1 MAFAPQALLL
11 IKFICLLTGT
21 AAVAW
26 GLIAQPLKIAT
37 LASMRFSLANICV
50 LIGIILN
57 AQRTESNSYL
67 YWFCADI
74 TILLG
79 FIMLRWGT
87 QYLFRLQHSTRF
99 DLTILAITA
108 ALMLMVPPNYHSE
121 PILAMLF
128 SANAALSFVMLT
140 RDNYSAIRKDTG
152 NKVAAAMVMPLIAM
166 VAIFTIRFFIALFSP
181 NEAQIFIAMYT
192 SEAVPVLWFYVFL
205 ALLINI
211 VMIGN
216 AMTRLVSKIRI
227 LAEKD
232 QLTGLWNRRAMQ
244 KRLTTIHQRWHKN
257 NEPYSVI
264 LLDLDHFKQIND
276 QYGHDVGDL
285 ALLTAAR
292 LFSTVLRQHDV
303 LCRHGGEE
311 FLVLLPATNAPAAR
325 IVADKL
331 HRVLRE
337 NPISWQEQKVQLCAS
352 VGYATIYRGCQ
363 PDKLLIEADHAM
375 YRAKSEGRDRICQAL
390 TPQA

>member
-1 MAFAPQALLL
+1 MEFDPQALLL

-21 AAVAW
+21 AAIAW
-26 GLIAQPLKIAT
+26 GLIAKPLKIAT

-50 LIGIILN
+50 LIGITLN
-57 AQRTESNSYL
+57 TQRTESDSYL

-74 TILLG
+74 AILLG

-128 SANAALSFVMLT
+128 SANAALSFMMLT

-166 VAIFTIRFFIALFSP
+166 VAIFCIRFFIALFSP
-181 NEAQIFIAMYT
+181 SEAQIFIAMYT
-192 SEAVPVLWFYVFL
+192 ADAVPVLWFYVFL

-244 KRLTTIHQRWHKN
+244 KRLTAIHQRWQKHH
-257 NEPYSVI
+257 EPYSVI

-292 LFSTVLRQHDV
+292 LFSSTLREYDV

-311 FLVLLPATNAPAAR
+311 FLVLLPATSAQAAR
-325 IVADKL
+325 VVADKL
-331 HRVLRE
+331 HRILRE
-337 NPISWQEQKVQLCAS
+337 NPIHWQDKKVQLCAS
-352 VGYATIYRGCQ
+352 VGYATSYRGCQ

-390 TPQA
+390 TTQ

>member
-1 MAFAPQALLL
+1 MEFDPQALLL

-21 AAVAW
+21 AAIAW
-26 GLIAQPLKIAT
+26 GLIAKPLNIAT

-50 LIGIILN
+50 FLGITLN
-57 AQRTESNSYL
+57 SQRTESDSYL

-74 TILLG
+74 AILFG

-87 QYLFRLQHSTRF
+87 QYLFRLKHSTKF
-99 DLTILAITA
+99 DLSILAITA
-108 ALMLMVPPNYHSE
+108 ALMLMAPPNFHSE
-121 PILAMLF
+121 PVLAMLF

-140 RDNYSAIRKDTG
+140 QDNYYAIRRDTG
-152 NKVAAAMVMPLIAM
+152 NRVAIAMVVPLIAM
-166 VAIFTIRFFIALFSP
+166 AIIFMIRFFIALLSP
-181 NEAQIFIAMYT
+181 SETPRFIAMHT
-192 SEAVPVLWFYVFL
+192 IEAIPVLWFYVFL

-211 VMIGN
+211 LMIGN
-216 AMTRLVSKIRI
+216 AMTRLVSKIRM

-244 KRLTTIHQRWHKN
+244 KRLTTTHQRWQKN
-257 NEPYSVI
+257 AEPYSVI
-264 LLDLDHFKQIND
+264 LLDLDHFKHIND
-276 QYGHDVGDL
+276 HYGHDVGDL

-292 LFSTVLRQHDV
+292 LFHSVLREHDV

-311 FLVLLPATNAPAAR
+311 FLVLLPATSAPSAR
-325 IVADKL
+325 AVADKL

-337 NPISWQEQKVQLCAS
+337 NPINWQDKKVQLCAS
-352 VGYATIYRGCQ
+352 VGYATIYQGCQ

-375 YRAKSEGRDRICQAL
+375 YQAKSEGRDRICQAF
-390 TPQA
+390 PSQ

>member
-1 MAFAPQALLL
+1 MEFDPQALLL

-21 AAVAW
+21 AAIAW

-50 LIGIILN
+50 LLGITLN
-57 AQRTESNSYL
+57 TQRTESDSYL

-74 TILLG
+74 AILLG

-87 QYLFRLQHSTRF
+87 QYLFRLQHSARF
-99 DLTILAITA
+99 DLTTLAITA
-108 ALMLMVPPNYHSE
+108 VLMLMVPPNFHSE
-121 PILAMLF
+121 PVLAMLF
-128 SANAALSFVMLT
+128 SANATLSFVMLT
-140 RDNYSAIRKDTG
+140 RDNYYAIRRETG
-152 NKVAAAMVMPLIAM
+152 NKVAIAMVMPLIAM
-166 VAIFTIRFFIALFSP
+166 VIIFAIRFFIALFAP
-181 NEAQIFIAMYT
+181 DETQTFIAIHT
-192 SEAVPVLWFYVFL
+192 VEAIPMLWFYVFL

-216 AMTRLVSKIRI
+216 AMTRLVSKIRV

-244 KRLTTIHQRWHKN
+244 KRLSHIHQRWQKKA
-257 NEPYSVI
+257 EPYSVI
-264 LLDLDHFKQIND
+264 LLDLDHFKHIND
-276 QYGHDVGDL
+276 HYGHDVGDL

-292 LFSTVLRQHDV
+292 LFNSVLREGDI

-311 FLVLLPATNAPAAR
+311 FLVLLPATSAQAAR
-325 IVADKL
+325 VVADKL
-331 HRVLRE
+331 HRILRE
-337 NPISWQEQKVQLCAS
+337 NPINWQDKKVQLCAS
-352 VGYATIYRGCQ
+352 VGYATIYQGCQ

-390 TPQA
+390 TTQ